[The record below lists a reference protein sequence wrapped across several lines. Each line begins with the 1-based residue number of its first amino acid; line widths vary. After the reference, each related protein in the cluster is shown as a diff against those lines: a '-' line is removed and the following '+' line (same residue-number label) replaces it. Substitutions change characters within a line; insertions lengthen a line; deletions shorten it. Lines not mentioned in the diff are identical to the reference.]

1 MSIRSGIHSG
11 GDTPRAS
18 SGRAWGVALMAVA
31 WLLPVTTTAQDKDNL
46 WEITTKMEMPG
57 MPMAMPAQ
65 TIQQCL
71 GKNSKDEDYLPRR
84 DNCRVLESQRAG
96 DRFTF
101 TMACSAPEAT
111 DITGEMNLGADVYD
125 GRMRMVARTAGQSME
140 MTNTFSGKRIGT
152 CTAPAK

>member
-1 MSIRSGIHSG
+1 MSIRSGIKS
-11 GDTPRAS
+11 
-18 SGRAWGVALMAVA
+18 VALMTVA
-31 WLLPVTTTAQDKDNL
+31 WLLPVIATAQDRDNL

-84 DNCRVLESQRAG
+84 DNCRVLESQRTG
-96 DRFTF
+96 NRVTF
-101 TMACSAPEAT
+101 KMACSATEAI
-111 DITGEMNLGADVYD
+111 DITGEMNLGGETYD
-125 GRMRMVARTAGQSME
+125 GKIMMVARTAGQSIE

-152 CTAPAK
+152 CTAPRK